1 MGWQGDEGQARYG
14 YCLGTALRSIWE
26 VPKYISLAAVNSEGD
41 PQNKNL
47 QDSVAQLEQMIKAH
61 MGMALEAD
69 TLKVL
74 IT

>member
-14 YCLGTALRSIWE
+14 YCIGTALRSIWE
-26 VPKYISLAAVNSEGD
+26 VPKYISLVAQLEGD

-47 QDSVAQLEQMIKAH
+47 QDSVAQLEQIIKVH
-61 MGMALEAD
+61 MDMALEAD